1 MQHNNSVRQHFPIC
15 IPAPLC
21 THPAD
26 SGFLCGSRDYLY
38 SHCSPHCPQRL
49 MLLRQTAA
57 FSVLSNKEKGT
68 AMAVVPLK
76 QWGQL
81 CGHTREYITKNPK
94 DREKNGP
101 CSNSNL
107 GSVFHQDIFT
117 SRTVWISFFFPHL
130 LCASSI
136 MASPACADYQVL
148 PLHITNKHLMGVATR
163 DEKTCH
169 YLCARGFIY
178 FLKFFL

>member
-76 QWGQL
+76 QRGQL

-117 SRTVWISFFFPHL
+117 SRTVWISFFF
-130 LCASSI
+130 STSI
-136 MASPACADYQVL
+136 MRFFNNGFPCLCRLSSSSSA
-148 PLHITNKHLMGVATR
+148 
-163 DEKTCH
+163 H
-169 YLCARGFIY
+169 YKQTLNGCCNPR
-178 FLKFFL
+178 